1 MSPFVIVLIAGMVLH
16 TIVGVIT
23 RTPEQDQTPIRW
35 KAWHTFL
42 AGIVSTAVIIAVMI
56 GYYLVTGIVLP
67 YWALLLA
74 TDLLTLAWKVRKH
87 WQRVRELRAL
97 QGLFDQPSLGE
108 GA

>member
-23 RTPEQDQTPIRW
+23 RTPEEDQTPLRW

-42 AGIVSTAVIIAVMI
+42 AGLAATAVIIAVMV
-56 GYYLVTGIVLP
+56 GYYLATGVLLP

-74 TDLLTLAWKVRKH
+74 ADVLTLSWKVWRH
-87 WQRVRELRAL
+87 RQRVRELRAL
-97 QGLFDQPSLGE
+97 QGLFDRPSLGE